1 MHTKFKGRKII
12 ELSEDPKENIFI
24 CLVGTKCHTQYHLVR
39 ASRWSTTEL
48 LSSPRSSHFL
58 TYWRNISY
66 PVYNKQTEGN
76 KQQNKTFKENTDKF
90 SNINIYKDTISKLKL
105 VAKLGERT
113 I

>member
-1 MHTKFKGRKII
+1 M
-12 ELSEDPKENIFI
+12 
-24 CLVGTKCHTQYHLVR
+24 
-39 ASRWSTTEL
+39 
-48 LSSPRSSHFL
+48 
-58 TYWRNISY
+58 
-66 PVYNKQTEGN
+66 YNKQTEGN